1 MAQITTYFT
10 SSGNA
15 LTIDG
20 LGELDQVAY
29 FIAPRTI
36 SSNHNMAWSPDN
48 RSLSLNGPETRGSTL
63 VIAGNSA
70 TDATSSIDVRTSLT
84 YGDITVFKVYDNG
97 RIDSQVLS
105 GTGTGA
111 RGNVGFGMDACDA
124 ITTGQS
130 NTGAG
135 VDALTDVATGSGNN
149 GFGRGALQNI
159 VSTSNNIGVGV
170 DAGAFTSS
178 FEGNDKAGN
187 SIYIGNNT
195 LSGNAFALNFTNE
208 IVIGHG
214 AVGLGENTTVIGNGS
229 CLSCVIN
236 GNVVPSLGISMDTG
250 TNITLSTS
258 GAGTQIGTGSDQKLA
273 FWNATPKVQPA
284 TGNITA
290 AAYSHVNS
298 NAIHTNDTFGG
309 YTLAQVVGALR
320 QIGILA

>member
-48 RSLSLNGPETRGSTL
+48 RSLSLNGPETRESTL

-70 TDATSSIDVRTSLT
+70 TDATSAIDVRTSLT

-170 DAGAFTSS
+170 DAGAFTSAS
-178 FEGNDKAGN
+178 EANDKAGN

-229 CLSCVIN
+229 CLSCVIY
-236 GNVVPSLGISMDTG
+236 GNVVPTLGMSFDSGSNITFDDATG
-250 TNITLSTS
+250 TK
-258 GAGTQIGTGSDQKLA
+258 IGTNAAEKFA
-273 FWNATPKVQPA
+273 FWNATPVVQPA